1 MKNENYDFPCV
12 SERQE
17 KTKIKRIVIT
27 ASLCSDADQQ
37 AKELMNTRCQRSFHY
52 IIGDDG
58 KLVYGLPEDKRA
70 WGVRNKLVDSESIC
84 ICVCTDGSKGCIVSD
99 AAVNTIVQLCADIC
113 KRYKFEPY
121 CNGTDSGSVF
131 LYYAGGCLR
140 GNISAIIALII
151 KEMGETKK
159 RKGGTKK

>member
-1 MKNENYDFPCV
+1 MKKDYYDFPCA
-12 SERQE
+12 SERLE
-17 KTKIKRIVIT
+17 KTKI
-27 ASLCSDADQQ
+27 
-37 AKELMNTRCQRSFHY
+37 NTRFQRSFHY
-52 IIGDDG
+52 IIGNDG
-58 KLVYGLPEDKRA
+58 RLVCGLPEEKRA

-99 AAVNTIVQLCADIC
+99 AAMNTIVKLCADIC

-140 GNISAIIALII
+140 GNIRANIALII

-159 RKGGTKK
+159 KKGGTKK